1 LGSDTARKVGKERTC
16 VSHATML
23 PKLRLKVRAA
33 VRQHT
38 IQREHALAPLR
49 LEPEQ
54 PIAARATRDM
64 VRGLLGEE
72 LMRRLVPIR
81 IEPSVYDKLIPI
93 APEGDVSKLL
103 KRAVEKLCS
112 EMNPSTIESFT
123 L

>member
-1 LGSDTARKVGKERTC
+1 
-16 VSHATML
+16 ML